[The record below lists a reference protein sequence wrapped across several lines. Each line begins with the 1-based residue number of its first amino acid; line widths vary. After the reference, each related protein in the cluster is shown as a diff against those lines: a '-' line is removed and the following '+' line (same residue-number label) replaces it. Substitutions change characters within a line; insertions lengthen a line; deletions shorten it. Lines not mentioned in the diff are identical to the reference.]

1 MSDPKSSAVN
11 LGPLNGHSVG
21 RILKEAVRRA
31 ATVIRAE
38 RQSFEQHVKE
48 GYGGSMDDVFTSADK
63 AAQEVYLRTFRECF
77 PGCGVLGEEDSL
89 VIPATAPITAYF
101 TVDPIDGTR
110 AFIRR
115 QSHGISTMVAL
126 VDGGEVISAYVG
138 DVSSN
143 EVYGYRP
150 GSSRVHRITNLD
162 TFETLNPREGCP
174 GKLSD
179 VHGLLRDPPEAYSP
193 ETQALVRSFKSYEVM
208 GSSIGTWAAR
218 QWKGEVGAVLYAPGF
233 DTPWDTTPIIGICR
247 KLGLS
252 WLRPEGG
259 AWVDYQPKLPLK
271 PTRRDHDALVIHS
284 GCVADGRLKL

>member
-1 MSDPKSSAVN
+1 MSDVN

-38 RQSFEQHVKE
+38 RQTFEQHVKQ
-48 GYGGSMDDVFTSADK
+48 GYGGTMDDVFTSADR
-63 AAQEVYLRTFRECF
+63 AAQEVYLRTFSECF
-77 PGCGVLGEEDSL
+77 PGCGVLAEEDSL
-89 VIPATAPITAYF
+89 SLAPVAPITAYF

-126 VDGGEVISAYVG
+126 VDGGEVISAYIG

-150 GSSRVHRITNLD
+150 GSERVHRITNLD
-162 TFETLNPREGCP
+162 TFETLSPRDVCP
-174 GKLSD
+174 QGLGEI
-179 VHGLLRDPPEAYSP
+179 HGLLRDPPDAYSP
-193 ETQALVRSFKSYEVM
+193 ETQALVKQFKNYEVM

-218 QWKGEVGAVLYAPGF
+218 QWKGEIGAAIYAPGF
-233 DTPWDTTPIIGICR
+233 DTPWDTTPLIGIGR
-247 KLGLS
+247 KLGFV
-252 WLRPEGG
+252 WLRPEGC
-259 AWVDYQPKLPLK
+259 AWVTYEPELPLK
-271 PTRRDHDALVIHS
+271 PTRRDHDALVIHAS
-284 GCVADGRLKL
+284 CVSEGRLRF